1 MCTVS
6 YIPTSNEGF
15 IWTQNRDE
23 SPSRASAGLVMEDE
37 LIYPKD
43 PLAGGTWIALSKKG
57 RLISLMNGAWK
68 TLPYQKSIV
77 KSRGQVLLD
86 AIKIN
91 DIHDFLNSYDL
102 EGILDFTML
111 IYDANQL
118 LELRWDQHKRY
129 IQSLD
134 PRQAHVWSS
143 VSLYPYEV
151 RKRRKEF
158 FEQYFI
164 KKSVNSAASI
174 LDFHKLDR
182 IEGLEEGIQIDRSY
196 VKTVSITQIDYSLN
210 KKKVFFEN
218 INQQQKQTVVF

>member
-6 YIPTSNEGF
+6 YIPTQNNGF

-23 SPSRASAGLVMEDE
+23 SPSRASAGLIMEDE

-43 PLAGGTWIALSKKG
+43 PLAGGTWIALSQKG
-57 RLISLMNGAWK
+57 RLISLMNGAWE
-68 TLPYQKSIV
+68 TLPYQKSTV

-86 AIKIN
+86 AIRIN
-91 DIHDFLNSYDL
+91 DIHDFLNNYEL
-102 EGILDFTML
+102 AGILDFTML

-118 LELRWDQHKRY
+118 WELRWDQHKRY
-129 IQSLD
+129 IQALD
-134 PRQAHVWSS
+134 PEQAHVWSS
-143 VSLYPYEV
+143 VSLYPCEV
-151 RKRRKEF
+151 RKRRKEI
-158 FEQYFI
+158 FEQYFMKEI
-164 KKSVNSAASI
+164 AYTTDSI

-196 VKTVSITQIDYSLN
+196 VKTVSITQIDFSLN

-218 INQQQKQTVVF
+218 LNQQKRQTVVF